1 MAETKLCA
9 VPPQGRCRVQLRLD
23 GDVDAKMNAVHVTAK
38 ADYAMRAIIEIA
50 VTPDGRA
57 KAEQIATAQD
67 IPLGFLRGILTDLR
81 RAGLIVSQRSASG
94 GFRLARPAKEI
105 SLGDVVRSVEGPLA
119 QVRGL
124 KPTELDY
131 PGAAEP
137 LRDVWIA
144 LRANLRAILD
154 NTTIADVAEGRLPA
168 VVRKLAADPRSLIE
182 NF

>member
-1 MAETKLCA
+1 MS
-9 VPPQGRCRVQLRLD
+9 P
-23 GDVDAKMNAVHVTAK
+23 VHVTAK

-50 VTPDGRA
+50 AAGDERA
-57 KAEQIATAQD
+57 KAEQIAAAQE

-81 RAGLIVSQRSASG
+81 RAGLIVSQRSANG
-94 GFRLARPAKEI
+94 GFKLARPAKDI
-105 SLGDVVRSVEGPLA
+105 SIGDVVRSVEGPLA

-124 KPTELDY
+124 KPTELEH

-144 LRANLRAILD
+144 LRANLRAIVD
-154 NTTIADVAEGRLPA
+154 NTSIEDVASGRLPKA
-168 VVRKLAADPRSLIE
+168 VQKLAADPKSHIE

>member
-1 MAETKLCA
+1 M
-9 VPPQGRCRVQLRLD
+9 
-23 GDVDAKMNAVHVTAK
+23 HVTAK

-50 VTPDGRA
+50 AAEDGRA
-57 KAEQIATAQD
+57 KAEQIAAAQD

-81 RAGLIVSQRSASG
+81 RAGLIVSQRSATG
-94 GFRLARPAKEI
+94 GFRLARPASDI

-124 KPTELDY
+124 RPTELDY
-131 PGAAEP
+131 PGVSAP

-144 LRANLRAILD
+144 LRANLRAVLD
-154 NTTIADVAEGRLPA
+154 HTTIADVANGELPA
-168 VVRKLAADPRSLIE
+168 LVRKLAAAPASLTE